1 MSQRLSVISTHTNT
15 VNGQVITDKSVTK
28 TIVRMA
34 DPEPKYVKCYLHDIS
49 ILHRVQRF
57 TETIM
62 WEMLRLMDYNN
73 EIALPGER
81 KKEICRKL
89 ELYKTDPSKGL
100 IPNTNIIDQ
109 HIIKLI
115 KAGLFYKKGVGV
127 FVANSN
133 FFGKGKWED
142 IKNISM
148 TIGYNENGREINT
161 EIEK

>member
-1 MSQRLSVISTHTNT
+1 MSQRLEVISNEINT
-15 VNGQVITDKSVTK
+15 RDGKVVSDRTVTK

-34 DPEPKYVKCYLHDIS
+34 EPEPKYVKCYLHDIS

-57 TETIM
+57 TESIM
-62 WEMLRLMDYNN
+62 WEMLKLMEYNN
-73 EIALPGER
+73 EIPLPGER

-89 ELYKTDPSKGL
+89 EIYKNDPVRGL

-109 HIIKLI
+109 NIIKLI

-148 TIGYNENGREINT
+148 TIGYSEDGRQINT
-161 EIEK
+161 EINK